1 MPGSMFSLAKS
12 KACSTKTALQ
22 FPNPIKDLAISWL
35 GSALARH
42 DPPTAAQRVSLMTIE
57 ARMAAG
63 NGSRRC
69 YVVPRGADDEQ
80 GASVKKNSNNQSRVL
95 LCAVA
100 GLLAVSMLAGG
111 AKPAAA
117 QASDAQE
124 RCTADV
130 MRHCSEF
137 VPDADR
143 IVGCLK
149 AKRRQLN
156 PSCLSALTT
165 GKGSQGGKKRRAYRR
180 G

>member
-69 YVVPRGADDEQ
+69 YVVPGGRMTSKEQ
-80 GASVKKNSNNQSRVL
+80 A
-95 LCAVA
+95 
-100 GLLAVSMLAGG
+100 
-111 AKPAAA
+111 
-117 QASDAQE
+117 
-124 RCTADV
+124 
-130 MRHCSEF
+130 
-137 VPDADR
+137 
-143 IVGCLK
+143 
-149 AKRRQLN
+149 
-156 PSCLSALTT
+156 
-165 GKGSQGGKKRRAYRR
+165 
-180 G
+180 